1 MARIPEEFVQDLLNR
16 LDIIEVIERYLPL
29 KKAGQNYAACCPFHK
44 EKSPSFTVSAT
55 KQFYHCFGCG
65 AHGSA
70 IGFVMEYEGL
80 GFPDTVEKLAESI
93 GMQVPRSEG
102 RPDDTPKRALQT
114 SLVELNTRAMHYY
127 REQLK
132 LSPRAI
138 DYLKR
143 RGLSGQVAARF
154 GLGYAPDDWHPLAQC
169 FSDYA
174 TNPQL
179 AEVGLV
185 IDHADS
191 GRRYDRMRDRVIFP
205 ILDGKGQ
212 VIGFGGRILD
222 KGEPKYLN
230 SPETPLFQKGLEL
243 YGLPQARQ
251 SIRAKNRVLVVEGY
265 MDVVALAQLGVEYA
279 VATLGTACTPE
290 HVKKLSRMADQ
301 VVFSFDGD
309 KAGRKAAW
317 RALENSLPLASDGK
331 TLSFLFL
338 PAEHDPDSYIREYGK
353 EAFEKLVD
361 EEALGLV
368 AFMTRELA
376 GQVDMDTDEGKAK
389 FLHLAKPLVAQV
401 KAPALSMLLRKKL
414 GELAGLDAV
423 EVAQLLGTAPQASS
437 QAAAGPAYAQQD
449 GGGQFGQQT
458 QAGGAPKKPWNKQ
471 QGGGGSGGGEK
482 RRWRGKDE
490 PELGAPPPEGP
501 RQTTDLGLE
510 LLQILVAAPKYALEL
525 PQNETPASAMSPAM
539 QAIQRVADY
548 VSEQPQVPVTGHLL
562 DAMRG
567 DPCFRLL
574 DQAFSKSRD
583 KYGNSEEA
591 ILAEAWQH
599 ALQRY
604 LLTQEKPRAARR
616 LAELQRKYDTS
627 GFGSLS
633 PEERDEYG
641 RLVLMGR

>member
-16 LDIIEVIERYLPL
+16 LDIIEVVERYLPL

-44 EKSPSFTVSAT
+44 EKSPSFTVSHT

-70 IGFVMEYEGL
+70 ISFVMEYEGL

-93 GMQVPRSEG
+93 GMQVPRTEG
-102 RPDDTPKRALQT
+102 RPDDAPRRAQQI
-114 SLVELNTRAMHYY
+114 SLVELNTRAMHFY

-132 LSPRAI
+132 NSPRAI

-154 GLGYAPDDWHPLAQC
+154 GLGYAPDNWHPLAEC

-179 AEVGLV
+179 NEVGLV

-205 ILDGKGQ
+205 IMDGKSQ

-222 KGEPKYLN
+222 QGEPKYLN

-265 MDVVALAQLGVEYA
+265 MDVVALAQLGVEYS

-290 HVKKLSRMADQ
+290 HIKKLTRMADQ

-317 RALENSLPLASDGK
+317 RALENSLALATDGK
-331 TLSFLFL
+331 SLSFLFL

-353 EAFEKLVD
+353 DAFEGLVD
-361 EEALGLV
+361 TEALGLV

-376 GQVDMDTDEGKAK
+376 SQVDMSTDEGKAK
-389 FLHLAKPLVAQV
+389 FLHLAKPLAAQV
-401 KAPALSMLLRKKL
+401 KAPALSILLRKKL
-414 GELAGLDAV
+414 GELAGLDGV
-423 EVAQLLGTAPQASS
+423 EVAQLLGGSP
-437 QAAAGPAYAQQD
+437 AATS
-449 GGGQFGQQT
+449 QQT
-458 QAGGAPKKPWNKQ
+458 HHPQ
-471 QGGGGSGGGEK
+471 QGGGQSRQQQQYPSQKAPKKNWDNNQGGEK
-482 RRWRGKDE
+482 RKWRGKNE
-490 PELGAPPPEGP
+490 PEMGAPPPDGP
-501 RQTTDLGLE
+501 RQASDLGFE
-510 LLQILVAAPKYALEL
+510 LLQILVSAPKYALEL
-525 PQNETPASAMSPAM
+525 PQNELPTVAMTPSMR
-539 QAIQRVADY
+539 AIQRVADY
-548 VSEQPQVPVTGHLL
+548 VSELSQVPAAGHLL
-562 DAMRG
+562 DAMRD
-567 DPCFRLL
+567 DPCFPLL
-574 DQAFSKSRD
+574 DRAFARSRD
-583 KYGNSEEA
+583 TYGDSEDA
-591 ILAEAWQH
+591 ILAQTWDH

-604 LLTQEKPRAARR
+604 LLLMEKPKVRR
-616 LAELQRKYDTS
+616 RQAELDSKINA
-627 GFGSLS
+627 GGMGSLS
-633 PEERDEYG
+633 AEEREEYG
-641 RLVLMGR
+641 RLILMGR